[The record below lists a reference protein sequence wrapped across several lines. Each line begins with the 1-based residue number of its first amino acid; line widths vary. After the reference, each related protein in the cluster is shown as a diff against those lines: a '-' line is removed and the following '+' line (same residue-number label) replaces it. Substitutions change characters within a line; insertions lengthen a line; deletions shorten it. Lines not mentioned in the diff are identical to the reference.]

1 MFSPVLAVLA
11 VLVQPNQYQVGS
23 SELRADEPPV
33 RLWINGNRRFEPGE
47 RARVQVEARD
57 DGYLLVLN
65 YDTDGRVRVLFPM
78 DASDDAFVRGG
89 RRYEVRSDRDRESF
103 LTGDAGSGFVLV
115 ALSPDPWEIGRWARG
130 SGWDYDLIAIDRGS
144 DDPERDLT
152 RLVEGLAS
160 NRGFD
165 YDLVEYFVDDVEI
178 VQYEYRSPGFYGP
191 GVFAGDP
198 WCDPFWSSGW
208 YCGGR
213 SGLRISYGRY
223 YSGDWWS
230 IGYGPSWYW
239 PYNSGYYYNPYS
251 YGRGY
256 THTTYYR
263 PWVIPGRTYRPG
275 AGQPIISGRPRD
287 YQVDRATPWSFNGRG
302 TGTARPAAGAGD
314 DYRPRA
320 QSNGRARPV
329 ARPQAD
335 REVSGARPATA
346 RPAAGSAGR
355 DRVGAGNARP
365 AARPAAARPA
375 ARSAPSAGR
384 APANPPAR
392 ARARGGRGNDDDG
405 AAAVRTS
412 APARTSVAAP
422 RGTRSSA
429 PPSRA
434 IAAPTSR
441 PQAAARGS
449 SPAASRPAAPRPAA
463 SRPAASRPAPTRSAP
478 SAARAQPSRGSS
490 GASTRGAA
498 PARARGGRQG
508 N

>member
-23 SELRADEPPV
+23 SELGADEPPV

-78 DASDDAFVRGG
+78 DASDDPFVRGG

-103 LTGDAGSGFVLV
+103 VTGDAGSGFVLV
-115 ALSPDPWEIGRWARG
+115 ALSPDPWEVRRWARG
-130 SGWDYDLIAIDRGS
+130 SGWDYDIVAIDRGS
-144 DDPERDLT
+144 ADPERDLT
-152 RLVEGLAS
+152 RLVEGIAS
-160 NRGFD
+160 TRGFD

-178 VQYEYRSPGFYGP
+178 VQYEYRRPGFYGP

-198 WCDPFWSSGW
+198 WCDPFWSGGW

-213 SGLRISYGRY
+213 SDLRISYGRY
-223 YSGDWWS
+223 YRGDWWS

-239 PYNSGYYYNPYS
+239 PYRSGYYYNPYS

-256 THTTYYR
+256 IHTTYYR
-263 PWVIPGRTYRPG
+263 PWVITGPTSRPR

-287 YQVDRATPWSFNGRG
+287 YEVERATPWTFNGRG
-302 TGTARPAAGAGD
+302 TGAARPAAGGGD
-314 DYRPRA
+314 AYRPRA

-355 DRVGAGNARP
+355 GRDGSGDARP
-365 AARPAAARPA
+365 AARPATARPSA
-375 ARSAPSAGR
+375 GSAPSAAR

-392 ARARGGRGNDDDG
+392 ARARGGRGNDDG
-405 AAAVRTS
+405 AAAVRSS
-412 APARTSVAAP
+412 APVRSSVATP
-422 RGTRSSA
+422 RSTRSAA

-434 IAAPTSR
+434 VAPVSR
-441 PQAAARGS
+441 PQPAARS
-449 SPAASRPAAPRPAA
+449 AP
-463 SRPAASRPAPTRSAP
+463 PAASRPAPARSAP
-478 SAARAQPSRGSS
+478 SAARAQPSRGSP
-490 GASTRGAA
+490 GASARGAA